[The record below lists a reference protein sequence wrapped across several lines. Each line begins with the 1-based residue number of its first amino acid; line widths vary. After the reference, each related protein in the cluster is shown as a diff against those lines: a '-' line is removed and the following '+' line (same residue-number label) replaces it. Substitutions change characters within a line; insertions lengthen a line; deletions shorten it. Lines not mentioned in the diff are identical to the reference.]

1 MAKEAEEKAS
11 APSGGLNVPPDGRSP
26 RAERAG
32 QEVGELAL
40 DGAVL

>member
-11 APSGGLNVPPDGRSP
+11 APSGGLNVPDGRSP